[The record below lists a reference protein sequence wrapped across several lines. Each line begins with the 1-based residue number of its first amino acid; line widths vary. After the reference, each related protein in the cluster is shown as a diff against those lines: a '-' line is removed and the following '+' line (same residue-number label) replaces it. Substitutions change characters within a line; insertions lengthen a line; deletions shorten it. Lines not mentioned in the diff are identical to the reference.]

1 VNLVPVVKKES
12 CSSEGARDSF
22 QNPCQ
27 KTDGERSI
35 PGRVPRVQEAT
46 GMEKIQSFGQ
56 EILDD
61 KVAHNFHL
69 ATRFTL
75 SAF

>member
-1 VNLVPVVKKES
+1 MLRKES
-12 CSSEGARDSF
+12 CSSEGRKDSC

-27 KTDGERSI
+27 KTDGEESI
-35 PGRVPRVQEAT
+35 PGSVPRVREAT
-46 GMEKIQSFGQ
+46 GMEKIQVFGQ
-56 EILDD
+56 EIDAD